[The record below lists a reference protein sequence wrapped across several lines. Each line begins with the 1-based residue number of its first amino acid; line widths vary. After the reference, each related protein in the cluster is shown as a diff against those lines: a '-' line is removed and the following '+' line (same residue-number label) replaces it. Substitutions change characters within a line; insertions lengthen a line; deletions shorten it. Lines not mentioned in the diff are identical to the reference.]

1 MNQKQKI
8 TPFLWFDHQAE
19 EAANFYC
26 SVFNNSKIEHIA
38 RNGDHVMVAGFS
50 LDGQKFSALNGG
62 PMFRFD
68 PSVSFF
74 VVCETEAET
83 ESIWEKLIEG
93 GVVMMPLDWYNW
105 SEKYGFL
112 KDRYGLCWQISLEKN
127 GAAGDKFRPTLLFSG
142 PQKGRG
148 EAAVQFYTSLFE
160 DSSIEDISFYEE
172 GDPGPIG
179 TVKHAQFQLAGQTFK
194 IMDNPTDQ
202 AFTFNEALSFV
213 VNCSD
218 QAEVDFFWNKLTA
231 DGGAESRCGWL
242 KDKFGLSWQII
253 PEALPRLLSDPDPV
267 VAQKAMAAMLQ
278 MNKIEIDKLS

>member
-1 MNQKQKI
+1 MTKIQKI

-19 EAANFYC
+19 EAANLYC
-26 SVFNNSKIEHIA
+26 SIFKNSNIERVA
-38 RNGDHVMVAGFS
+38 RNGGNVMVAGFS
-50 LDGQKFSALNGG
+50 LDGQGFSALNGG
-62 PMFRFD
+62 PMFKFN

-93 GVVMMPLDWYNW
+93 GTTMMPLDWYNW
-105 SEKYGFL
+105 SDKYGFL
-112 KDRYGLCWQISLEKN
+112 KDRYGLCWQISLERN
-127 GAAGDKFRPTLLFSG
+127 RDAGDKFRPTLLFSG

-148 EAAVQFYTSLFE
+148 EAAVQFYTSLFQ
-160 DSSIEDISFYEE
+160 DSAIEDISFYAE
-172 GDPGPIG
+172 GEPGPVG
-179 TVKHAQFQLAGQTFK
+179 TVKHAQFRLAGQTFK

-202 AFTFNEALSFV
+202 AFTFNEAVSFV

-218 QAEVDFFWNKLTA
+218 QAEVDYFWNKLIA
-231 DGGAESRCGWL
+231 DGGSESRCGWL

-267 VAQKAMAAMLQ
+267 NAQKAMAAMLQ
-278 MNKIEIDKLS
+278 MNKIEVEKLS